1 MVLVT
6 TSEDV
11 HDEMMSKR
19 FCGFGARWI
28 FGYCRVPEKPSRHEV
43 EKDEDAMNEMQR
55 FGMSLVDISRTSL
68 G

>member
-19 FCGFGARWI
+19 FCGFGAR

-43 EKDEDAMNEMQR
+43 EN
-55 FGMSLVDISRTSL
+55 
-68 G
+68 